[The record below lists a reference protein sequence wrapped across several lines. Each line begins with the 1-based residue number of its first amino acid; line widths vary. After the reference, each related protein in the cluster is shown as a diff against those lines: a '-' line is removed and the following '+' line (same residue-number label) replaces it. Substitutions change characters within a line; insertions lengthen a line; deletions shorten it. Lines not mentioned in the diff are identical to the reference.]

1 MTLLWFKHLHG
12 IPGSDTSLVRT
23 GESALNSRCQ
33 RLDSQ
38 GPSSP
43 VNTAYTPDTGPR
55 IQRLIR
61 KHNQQSN
68 ITPPFVFVSQKA
80 QSGYTM
86 QNYGVAN
93 KFPDSPA
100 LSHDELH
107 DVGAP
112 SHALSRSTTLFPLS
126 SGGRSGG
133 FRTQQSIPLRQLS
146 KDHTY
151 ESNAQHPYGGESS
164 NSYQDSSYG
173 QSTYREY
180 HRDYAIP
187 SMRQEVE
194 DSSNTVG
201 SSSRGQN
208 FSFTS
213 SPRPLRGQPMHTS
226 PDRYRLGQPAYGQ
239 SSSHSPPKSGGGESS
254 LSYLRPDPL
263 RIHKTRSGPLPSTF
277 SGNGYSHGM
286 TRPENTRQGSL
297 ENPDHDTKGQPSSD
311 YHHPRQNW
319 QPQTQDYSTE
329 SDLKWKGKGVVPSG
343 EDKPLMPGGS
353 SRFRTGQS
361 PIHPFGRQHSQNE
374 LGPSGGDTGAEGR
387 PLEHYTM
394 APEQAPVAYGLP
406 PLGREN
412 AATQTDLGGEGS
424 PDIGERKLSMFDLV
438 SRLRN

>member
-12 IPGSDTSLVRT
+12 ISGSDTSLVRT
-23 GESALNSRCQ
+23 GESALNR
-33 RLDSQ
+33 
-38 GPSSP
+38 
-43 VNTAYTPDTGPR
+43 PR

-68 ITPPFVFVSQKA
+68 ITPPSVFVSQKA

-93 KFPDSPA
+93 KFPDPPA

-151 ESNAQHPYGGESS
+151 VESNAQHPYGGESS

-173 QSTYREY
+173 QSYREY
-180 HRDYAIP
+180 HRDYARP

-239 SSSHSPPKSGGGESS
+239 SGSHSPPKSGGGESS
-254 LSYLRPDPL
+254 LSYLRPNPL
-263 RIHKTRSGPLPSTF
+263 RIHKARSGPVPSTF
-277 SGNGYSHGM
+277 SSNGYSHGM

-297 ENPDHDTKGQPSSD
+297 ENADHDTKGPLSSD

-343 EDKPLMPGGS
+343 EDKPLMPGSS

-361 PIHPFGRQHSQNE
+361 PIHPFGRQHSQNK